1 VNPRI
6 TKHTARGTGANPD
19 NETIIMATT
28 TKNESIFR
36 LGDLP
41 RSVAGKVVSLPK
53 DIARDVTTRGRDVW
67 LAGLGALATVEQ
79 EGTTFFN
86 SLVKQG
92 EKLVEKGEEVEERGK
107 VRIDE
112 IKTDLETRRT
122 EVTEKVESNV
132 YEPLMDALRRFGVP
146 TREEVRDLS
155 GKVELLTARVET
167 LIRMVDAEV
176 PAQPRAVFTVE
187 AREDGWAVV
196 RGDKAVSTAPNKD
209 EAVERAR
216 GLANEQKP
224 SQLVILRKDGTTQDT
239 FTYDA

>member
-1 VNPRI
+1 
-6 TKHTARGTGANPD
+6 
-19 NETIIMATT
+19 MATK

-41 RSVAGKVVSLPK
+41 RNVAGKVVSLPK
-53 DIARDVTTRGRDVW
+53 DIASEVSTRGREVW

-79 EGTTFFN
+79 EGTSLFS

-92 EKLVEKGEEVEERGK
+92 EKLVERGEQVEERGK
-107 VRIDE
+107 EKIDE
-112 IKTDLETRRT
+112 IKSELETRRT
-122 EVTEKVESNV
+122 EVTDKVESNV
-132 YEPLMDALRRFGVP
+132 YEPFVEALRRFGVP

-155 GKVELLTARVET
+155 GKVEVLTARVET

-187 AREDGWAVV
+187 AREEGWAVV
-196 RGDKAVSTAPNKD
+196 KADKAVSTHPNKD

-216 GLANEQKP
+216 GLANDGKP
-224 SQLVILRKDGTTQDT
+224 SQLVVLRKDGTVQDT

>member
-1 VNPRI
+1 
-6 TKHTARGTGANPD
+6 
-19 NETIIMATT
+19 M
-28 TKNESIFR
+28 
-36 LGDLP
+36 
-41 RSVAGKVVSLPK
+41 
-53 DIARDVTTRGRDVW
+53 
-67 LAGLGALATVEQ
+67 
-79 EGTTFFN
+79 
-86 SLVKQG
+86 
-92 EKLVEKGEEVEERGK
+92 EKGEEVEERGK

-112 IKTDLETRRT
+112 IKSDLETRRT

-176 PAQPRAVFTVE
+176 PSQPRAVFTVE

-224 SQLVILRKDGTTQDT
+224 SQLVILRKDGTVQDT